1 MFTDALKVL
10 FWGERTEPLPQS
22 WWQTDFNELMAA
34 HLSQVLM
41 QFFPLR
47 LFIYVA
53 ITSIWPAEAFLVSV
67 DSLDLVFD
75 SIQVHITH
83 AIPTRCELA
92 AHAILHH
99 SSWHENATQ
108 FSDLWSLTLWLDPY
122 AIVSFLHQ
130 SQKTVTVRNTL
141 NPTWDQTLI
150 FYEVEIFGDHQ
161 VTEKSPPHIVVE
173 LYDQDT
179 YVSFRCVGMCYFM
192 SRCVFMSNLPC
203 VYRLL
208 TSNLFRLRT
217 ANFVR

>member
-1 MFTDALKVL
+1 
-10 FWGERTEPLPQS
+10 
-22 WWQTDFNELMAA
+22 MANR
-34 HLSQVLM
+34 LQWVDGCTS
-41 QFFPLR
+41 FP
-47 LFIYVA
+47 
-53 ITSIWPAEAFLVSV
+53 
-67 DSLDLVFD
+67 SLDAVL
-75 SIQVHITH
+75 SIAFIHLCGNNLHLTCWSLSRFSWQFRSRFWQYTSAHYPCYSHSVWTCSSCHTSSLILTWKCD
-83 AIPTRCELA
+83 AIQWPL
-92 AHAILHH
+92 I
-99 SSWHENATQ
+99 
-108 FSDLWSLTLWLDPY
+108 FLTLWLDPY